1 MKKLS
6 DAQRKKL
13 AAEGKIF
20 PSGQTG
26 SMNGK
31 VVKAKN
37 TKIGEAKKPKKTNK
51 SK

>member
-1 MKKLS
+1 MKKLN

-20 PSGQTG
+20 PEGQTG

-31 VVKAKN
+31 KVMAKKAK
-37 TKIGEAKKPKKTNK
+37 KKK
-51 SK
+51 

>member
-1 MKKLS
+1 MKKLN

-20 PSGQTG
+20 PEGQTG

-31 VVKAKN
+31 KIKAK
-37 TKIGEAKKPKKTNK
+37 KGRK